1 MKTLTAISL
10 IMAMLQNGMFFD
22 YTGIYK
28 QVETAFKYAKI
39 EFNDAMK
46 VNDISISRDESSD
59 SGEVFLSLTIDK
71 KEFKNNNDFPKEKF
85 NIEELRG
92 FPKYSYL
99 VTAAEKRG
107 WDIVADDIIYSKK
120 FTQRTKTIYD
130 SKIEENI
137 TISLPYTVDFLIQD
151 KKESDDVEII
161 VTYQYPLM
169 ELLIEEYVEEW
180 SKDLGKDNHGTDS
193 SYIPT

>member
-10 IMAMLQNGMFFD
+10 IMAMLQNGIFFD

-92 FPKYSYL
+92 FPKYSHL

-107 WDIVADDIIYSKK
+107 WDIAVDDIIYSKK

-137 TISLPYTVDFLIQD
+137 TISLPYTVDFLIKD

-169 ELLIEEYVEEW
+169 ELLIEEYIEEW
-180 SKDLGKDNHGTDS
+180 SKDLGKDNHGTYS
-193 SYIPT
+193 SDIPT